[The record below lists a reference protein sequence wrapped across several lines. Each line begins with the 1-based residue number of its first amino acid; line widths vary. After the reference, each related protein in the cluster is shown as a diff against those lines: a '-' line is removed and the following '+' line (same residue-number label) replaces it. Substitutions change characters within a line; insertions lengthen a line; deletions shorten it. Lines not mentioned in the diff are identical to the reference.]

1 MRTLFVVLTVLVLTR
16 CVSPYKEVGG
26 TFIKTSQTEM
36 RSPFGTNQAFARLE
50 RCKGPDR
57 VVAFYLEADFHDC
70 VLLTKAEQDEWMHG
84 WSQGQGGQ
92 VVSGMMNAAALG
104 GVAAAA
110 SGAGNTVSSAT
121 SSAVTNITVKGM
133 QSGHHK

>member
-1 MRTLFVVLTVLVLTR
+1 MRTILAIMFLITLTA
-16 CVSPYKEVGG
+16 CVTPYKEMGG
-26 TFIKTSQTEM
+26 TYIKTSQTEM

-57 VVAFYLEADFHDC
+57 VVAFYLEADFREC
-70 VLLTKAEQDEWMHG
+70 TLLTKAEQDEWMHG

-92 VVSGMMNAAALG
+92 VAAGMMNAAALG

-110 SGAGNTVSSAT
+110 AGAGESISSA
-121 SSAVTNITVKGM
+121 SSSVVTNITVKG
-133 QSGHHK
+133 GHGGYK